1 MQVVYHLGAHATDED
16 SLVRCLARNPRVL
29 EENGVVVPHPRRYRM
44 VLRDTLLTLKGAEA
58 DIETSDAVLA
68 AVTDKEDIN
77 RIIFS
82 HEYFMCIP
90 ERVVTDKGF
99 YAMVP
104 GKLEPLANIFPDAEI
119 EFHLAMINP
128 ATLIPALA
136 QRDPERSYEDLMCGR
151 DPRDLRWRTVVEG
164 MVDAAQGHKVVVWCN
179 EDAPLIWPEIMH
191 SLSGIGDDVTLNGEQ
206 MILKTIMTE
215 GGFRRYA
222 DYILNNPPKTLEQ
235 RRKVTMAFLDKF
247 AKPEELEMDVALPGW
262 DEAMIDEITALYEAD
277 IDAIAQMAGVDFIAP

>member
-1 MQVVYHLGAHATDED
+1 MQVVFHLGAHATDED

-29 EENGVVVPHPRRYRM
+29 DENGVIVPHPRRYRM
-44 VLRDTLLTLKGAEA
+44 VLRDTLLALKGGEA
-58 DIETSDAVLA
+58 DPETADAVLA
-68 AVTDKEDIN
+68 AVTDKEEIN

-99 YAMVP
+99 YTMVP

-119 EFHLAMINP
+119 EFHLALINP

-136 QRDPERSYEDLMCGR
+136 TRLPERSYDDLMQGV
-151 DPRDLRWRTVVEG
+151 DPRDLRWRPVLERMVE
-164 MVDAAQGHKVVVWCN
+164 AAQGHKIVVWCN
-179 EDAPLIWPEIMH
+179 EDAPLIWPEILH
-191 SLSGIGDDVTLNGEQ
+191 SLSGISGDVTLNGEQ

-222 DYILNNPPKTLEQ
+222 DYILNNPPKTVEQ
-235 RRKVTMAFLDKF
+235 RRKITMAFLDKF
-247 AKPEELEMDVALPGW
+247 AKPDELEMDVALPGW
-262 DEAMIDEITALYEAD
+262 DEALIDEVTALYEAD
-277 IDAIAQMAGVDFIAP
+277 IDAIAAMPNVTFLAP